1 MFVYQLS
8 LTNLILKNIT
18 LFLKKN
24 EIKIQNQDYATI
36 VAQTQIND
44 LLFCDPPYD
53 SDTQTFNSYNASP
66 FNQTNQKDLFE
77 SLKAAHLRGVK
88 WVLTNHDTQLI
99 NHLYKDFNFI
109 RIPVNRF
116 INSQSCNRKNKTYET
131 IITNFTLRDDQ
142 IKQINNLLFFKELK
156 STSYFLKD
164 YVSWEK
170 VNHFINQNEE
180 ITFDHQDKE
189 VVINF
194 IKESKLLTNVFVN
207 SNFNQNIKDYIFGVL
222 VGLDSNSRKNKSG
235 VLLPNLI
242 KTLLKTNNFNFQEE
256 VLLTDILKGF
266 ELKETK
272 RVDFV
277 FKHNNINYLLECSF
291 FNTSGSKI
299 NSELKRLVEFSKT
312 INKFKNIQFI
322 YVIES
327 PGLKKNASLLE
338 KNLNGNQCFIQYPSF
353 SRIFKKN
360 KIKLYFL
367 THRSNKLNTH
377 PLRLIFTTNI
387 IIIISSTDYFKIP
400 P

>member
-1 MFVYQLS
+1 
-8 LTNLILKNIT
+8 
-18 LFLKKN
+18 
-24 EIKIQNQDYATI
+24 
-36 VAQTQIND
+36 
-44 LLFCDPPYD
+44 D

-66 FNQTNQKDLFE
+66 FNQTNQKELFE

-116 INSQSCNRKNKTYET
+116 INSQSCNRKNNTYET

-164 YVSWEK
+164 YVSWGK
-170 VNHFINQNEE
+170 VNHFINQNEEIIKKWNKLKSKTEQEFYDKFELQWQELSNTFEFLPILLANNRFAKNEKFIYFNNQNQE

-256 VLLTDILKGF
+256 VLLTDILKGV

-322 YVIES
+322 YVIEG

-338 KNLNGNQCFIQYPSF
+338 KTLTETNVLFNIHRFQEFL
-353 SRIFKKN
+353 K
-360 KIKLYFL
+360 KIKQ
-367 THRSNKLNTH
+367 NC
-377 PLRLIFTTNI
+377 IF
-387 IIIISSTDYFKIP
+387 
-400 P
+400 